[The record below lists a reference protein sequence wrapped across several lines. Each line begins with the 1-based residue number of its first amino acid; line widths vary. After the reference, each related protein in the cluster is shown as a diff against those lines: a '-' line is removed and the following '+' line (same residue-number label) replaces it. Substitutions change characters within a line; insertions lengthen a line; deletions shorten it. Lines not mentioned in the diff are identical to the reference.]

1 MKLRKIL
8 FLLFLLTLAVSLL
21 YVVWGLNPGNAGY
34 NVPRRLIKLAAIFLT
49 GAAIGYSTIVFQT
62 VVGNRILTPA
72 IMGLDSLYLFV
83 QTLVVFVMGA
93 KQLAVMSKITDFF
106 ISVCIM
112 AGFSLLLYRFVFK
125 RENTRLFVIIFIGMM
140 LGSLFSSLATFMQ
153 VIIDPNEFMV
163 VQARM
168 FASFNNV
175 NTSLLGIAFVF
186 MACAAAMGI
195 HKIHQL
201 DVLSLGRD
209 IAVGLGVDYQSS
221 VKKYLLIVSV
231 MIAVSTALVGP
242 ITFLG
247 LLAANLARQLL
258 STYKHS
264 ILIPGAVLIAGAAL
278 VGGQFMAERVFALS
292 TPISVIINFIGGIY
306 FIILLIREGRM

>member
-1 MKLRKIL
+1 MKLHKVL
-8 FLLFLLTLAVSLL
+8 MFLFLLTLVVSLL
-21 YVVWGLNPGNAGY
+21 YVVWGLNLDHAAY
-34 NVPRRLIKLAAIFLT
+34 NIPRRLIKLAAIFIT

-83 QTLVVFVMGA
+83 QTLVVFIMGA
-93 KQLAVMSKITDFF
+93 KQLALMSDITDFF

-125 RENTRLFVIIFIGMM
+125 RENMRLFAVIFTGMM
-140 LGSLFSSLATFMQ
+140 LGSLFSSLAAFMQ
-153 VIIDPNEFMV
+153 VLIDPNEFMV

-168 FASFNNV
+168 FASFNHV
-175 NTSLLGIAFVF
+175 NTSLLGIATVF
-186 MACAAAMGI
+186 MLCAGAMGI
-195 HKIHQL
+195 YKIHRL

-209 IAVGLGVDYQSS
+209 IAVGLGVDYGRS

-258 STYKHS
+258 ATYKHS
-264 ILIPGAVLIAGAAL
+264 ILISGAILIAGTAL
-278 VGGQFMAERVFALS
+278 VGGQFMAERIFALS
-292 TPISVIINFIGGIY
+292 TPISVIINFFGGIY